1 MAGAALADQ
10 FCRTWFG
17 INACIAPQA
26 FAVALPQGFAAV
38 SGAHDRASRS
48 ELSAAEAIIE
58 ALFRKEGPGLRRYF
72 FRRLRNGEDA
82 LDYVQE
88 AFARL
93 AHAFRNKPPESPAS
107 YLRSIAINML
117 IDRSRQTRVLQCDL
131 SFEIAVPA
139 EQEHALLA
147 ADVMTIY
154 KAALDSLP
162 DRTRT
167 VFQLCRI
174 DGLKYREIAET
185 LDISISAVQKH
196 MARALERITLALN
209 AQD

>member
-1 MAGAALADQ
+1 M
-10 FCRTWFG
+10 
-17 INACIAPQA
+17 
-26 FAVALPQGFAAV
+26 
-38 SGAHDRASRS
+38 SGVHDRASRS
-48 ELSAAEAIIE
+48 ELSAAEAVIE

-72 FRRLRNGEDA
+72 LRRLRNGEDA

-93 AHAFRNKPPESPAS
+93 AHAFRHKPPERPAS

-117 IDRSRQTRVLQCDL
+117 IDRSRQTRVLHCDL

-139 EQEHALLA
+139 EQEDALLA
-147 ADVMTIY
+147 DDVMAIY
-154 KAALDSLP
+154 QAALDSLP
-162 DRTRT
+162 ERTRA
-167 VFQLCRI
+167 VFLLYRI
-174 DGLKYREIAET
+174 EGLKYREIAET

-196 MARALERITLALN
+196 MARALERITIALN